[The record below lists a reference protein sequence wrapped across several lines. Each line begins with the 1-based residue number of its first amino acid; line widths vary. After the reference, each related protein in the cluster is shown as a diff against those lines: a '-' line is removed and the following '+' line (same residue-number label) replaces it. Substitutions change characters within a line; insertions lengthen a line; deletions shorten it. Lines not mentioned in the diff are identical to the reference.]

1 VLKLRYMSKST
12 RQNKLREKLLKA
24 YPDFPVDKLSQVLST
39 IADYKCRFGIG
50 PVVSAEY
57 NKDSDCILFSV
68 NNFIRKTIEIR
79 IEVEKNLGTDESK
92 VDFFLNGDHYTSFSC
107 TSDLEA
113 TRRVCDIISEVT
125 TKPKY
130 TDSEV
135 LEIVEKIQIANSLAK
150 TDPENKSFLYGVK
163 HDFLKYVILCHSDL
177 IEYIKPMTP
186 EDDEHRKLLEI
197 KIGDNIFHV
206 PYDKQKAR
214 YGFIWTTE
222 TQPDVFRKEEP
233 RPLPDNLDV
242 KSLEIELA
250 NIYIKMSGGKP
261 TNMAPGAIKYWWTR
275 EVLRKKYNNPDLR
288 LIRATGRNNKGHSDY
303 NAQDGIK
310 YKMINGDTTAENQF
324 ITFFMEA
331 VRSGIKL

>member
-1 VLKLRYMSKST
+1 MSKST

-24 YPDFPVDKLSQVLST
+24 YPDFPGDKLSQALST
-39 IADYKCRFGIG
+39 IADYRSRFGIG

-68 NNFIRKTIEIR
+68 DNFIRKNIEIR
-79 IEVEKNLGTDESK
+79 IEVEKNFGTGESK
-92 VDFFLNGDHYTSFSC
+92 VDFFLNGDHYTSLSC
-107 TSDLEA
+107 TSDQEA
-113 TRRVCDIISEVT
+113 TRRVCDILSEVT

-135 LEIVEKIQIANSLAK
+135 LEIVEKIQVANSLAK

-163 HDFLKYVILCHSDL
+163 HDFLKYVILCHPDI

-206 PYDKQKAR
+206 PYDRQKAR
-214 YGFIWTTE
+214 YGFMWTPE
-222 TQPDVFRKEEP
+222 TQPGIFKNSDP
-233 RPLPDNLDV
+233 MPLPPDLDI
-242 KSLEIELA
+242 KSLEYELA
-250 NIYIKMSGGKP
+250 NIYIKIVGGKP
-261 TNMAPGAIKYWWTR
+261 GRMRAGSVRYWWTR
-275 EVLRKKYNNPDLR
+275 EILRKKYNNPDLR
-288 LIRATGRNNKGHSDY
+288 LIRATGRNNKSHSDY

-310 YKMINGDTTAENQF
+310 YKMINGDTTTENSF
-324 ITFFMEA
+324 LIYFMEA
-331 VRSGIKL
+331 INSKIEL

>member
-1 VLKLRYMSKST
+1 MSKST
-12 RQNKLREKLLKA
+12 RQNKLREKLLRA
-24 YPDFPVDKLSQVLST
+24 YPDFPGDKLSQALST
-39 IADYKCRFGIG
+39 IADYRSRVGIG

-68 NNFIRKTIEIR
+68 DNFIRKTIEIR
-79 IEVEKNLGTDESK
+79 IEVEKNLGTGESK
-92 VDFFLNGDHYTSFSC
+92 VGFFLNGDHYTSFSC

-135 LEIVEKIQIANSLAK
+135 LEIVEKIQVANSLAK
-150 TDPENKSFLYGVK
+150 TNPENKSFLYGVK
-163 HDFLKYVILCHSDL
+163 HDFLKYVILCHPDL

-214 YGFIWTTE
+214 YGFIWG
-222 TQPDVFRKEEP
+222 PDTKPSVYKKEDP
-233 RPLPDNLDV
+233 QPLPEDLDT
-242 KSLEIELA
+242 KKLEYDLV
-250 NIYIKMSGGKP
+250 NIYIKISGGKP
-261 TNMAPGAIKYWWTR
+261 GKMKPGAVKYWWTR
-275 EVLRKKYNNPDLR
+275 EILRKKYNNPSLE
-288 LIRATGRNNKGHSDY
+288 LIRSNGDSMSDY
-303 NAQDGIK
+303 SAQDGVK
-310 YKMINGDTTAENQF
+310 YKMINGDTTAEKSF
-324 ITFFMEA
+324 LEYFMEA
-331 VRSGIKL
+331 LGSGIKL